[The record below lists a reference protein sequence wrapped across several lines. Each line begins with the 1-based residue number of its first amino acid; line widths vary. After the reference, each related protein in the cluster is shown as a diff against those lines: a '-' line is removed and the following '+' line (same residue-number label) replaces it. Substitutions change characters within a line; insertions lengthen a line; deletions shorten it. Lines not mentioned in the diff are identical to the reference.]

1 MSTCVQNRPAVLQ
14 DCSRVGFPMR
24 CKVIAGEIAR
34 FKITGEEKGAKKSPG
49 DVYIRKRDLL

>member
-1 MSTCVQNRPAVLQ
+1 MQNRPAVLQ